1 MTTKTSLIAALL
13 LLGTAPA
20 WSAPAPDAAVPVAPV
35 AAITPASHESA
46 LFGSPARLDTVTR
59 TITLQPGMKRVI
71 VESGESVAFHA
82 EGQAVGWTFLQ
93 SINGSSMKLALLMP
107 GVQQAQ
113 DVYVYIKPSQIYSA
127 G

>member
-13 LLGTAPA
+13 LLGTVPA
-20 WSAPAPDAAVPVAPV
+20 WSAPAADAATPV
-35 AAITPASHESA
+35 AAITPVSHESA

-59 TITLQPGMKRVI
+59 TITLKPGMKRVI
-71 VESGESVAFHA
+71 VESGESVAFRT
-82 EGQAVGWTFLQ
+82 EGQEAVGWTFLQ

-107 GVQQAQ
+107 GVQQAK